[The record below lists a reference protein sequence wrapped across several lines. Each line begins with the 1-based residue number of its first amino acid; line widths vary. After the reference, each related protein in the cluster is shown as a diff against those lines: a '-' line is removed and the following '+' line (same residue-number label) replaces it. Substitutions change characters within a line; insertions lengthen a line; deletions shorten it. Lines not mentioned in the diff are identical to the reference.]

1 MVEQFL
7 SRNMKKALFFLIVFL
22 SVNKAF
28 AYSALDTVPI
38 IDGNVIPI
46 KTVLNNGDKI
56 MSIDSATKSFRAI
69 LVSTFSAKINSMT
82 TGVDTSTVYKTV
94 TRTMTNAYYK
104 DLISYASDTVTKRA
118 YSNALYVNKASYATD
133 TTNGRIYT
141 NAKLNY
147 KLNNTDTVLLARKS
161 DMLAALNLKQDV
173 LVSGTNIKTINS
185 TSILGSGN
193 LVISSSS
200 LLDAYNAGSGVW
212 VVADANT
219 VTATKSGGVF
229 TITIPAGVHCTKAT
243 VNVLAS
249 DIQTGA
255 DGSGAMNWINIIIN
269 SNGVGGT
276 TGAYRTPLFDGYVI
290 PSGTWAVTNTAPH
303 NETNESF
310 MTVGTSTITW
320 RRTNMVNSNDYVVS
334 ISGL

>member
-1 MVEQFL
+1 M
-7 SRNMKKALFFLIVFL
+7 
-22 SVNKAF
+22 NKAF

-229 TITIPAGVHCTKAT
+229 TITVPAGVHCTKA
-243 VNVLAS
+243 
-249 DIQTGA
+249 
-255 DGSGAMNWINIIIN
+255 
-269 SNGVGGT
+269 
-276 TGAYRTPLFDGYVI
+276 F
-290 PSGTWAVTNTAPH
+290 
-303 NETNESF
+303 
-310 MTVGTSTITW
+310 
-320 RRTNMVNSNDYVVS
+320 
-334 ISGL
+334 